1 LAVNQP
7 GTPREEW
14 DQDEKESLGES
25 VRYLCSQ
32 EILHQGHEWHC
43 SRCSVL
49 REPYRV
55 ATFEKSAPRPSAIVG
70 CAIIALR
77 KPV

>member
-1 LAVNQP
+1 MEAAGL
-7 GTPREEW
+7 E
-14 DQDEKESLGES
+14 QD
-25 VRYLCSQ
+25 
-32 EILHQGHEWHC
+32 WH
-43 SRCSVL
+43 SGVL